1 MKLIL
6 AVLFLLC
13 AVSSFAQPEKE
24 GKSHFTNGNYAAALE
39 KFEQVLKA
47 DPNNQ
52 YVRQLAG
59 ESILQINGD
68 PSKALSYLK
77 EVVASGNYRKNALHL
92 LAEAYAQNYQFDMAI
107 DYYSHYLKTVS
118 KKLSPDV
125 RKRIIDCQTAKEL
138 VNYPID
144 AEFTHLGELVN
155 SGEPDYN
162 PYVTADESLLY
173 FSSRRST
180 GGAEKEYD
188 GFYPANIYVS
198 ELQDGA
204 YGAAKALSGNVN
216 SKYDDVLVGMMHD
229 GSELIIY
236 YDDVD
241 FYGDLFTATKSSR
254 TFSRKSEMVGI
265 NNANDME
272 TAATYSPD
280 RNTIIFASDRPGG
293 MGSIDLY
300 IKRKLPDGSWSE
312 AQNLGPEVN
321 TPMREDA
328 PNFSADGRHLY
339 FASDGHPGM
348 GELDLFFTEWNPE
361 NNIWTLPKNLGHPV
375 NTPRNDRNI
384 SFNEDGS
391 SAYVASWRPDSHGD
405 LDIYRIDFGQKR
417 RLPALVRIQTPTG
430 NPEMPFVNAQ
440 ITVTDE
446 NDELVGTYRPH
457 PTSGKYV
464 MALNPGK
471 YFLFMDA
478 DGHKPYSELM
488 VISDYYSRAD
498 QSVKVIR
505 LESVR

>member
-1 MKLIL
+1 MKLFL
-6 AVLFLLC
+6 AVLFSLC
-13 AVSSFAQPEKE
+13 AVCSFAQPEKE
-24 GKSHFTNGNYAAALE
+24 GKSHFSNGNYAAALE
-39 KFEQVLKA
+39 KFEQVLKV

-68 PSKALSYLK
+68 PTQALTYLK
-77 EVVASGNYRKNALHL
+77 EVVASGNYRKNALFL
-92 LAEAYAQNYQFDMAI
+92 LAEAYAQNYRFDEAI
-107 DYYSHYLKTVS
+107 DYYRHFLKTVS

-125 RKRIIDCQTAKEL
+125 HKRIIDCQMAKEL

-144 AEFTHLGELVN
+144 ATFTHLGELVN
-155 SGEPDYN
+155 SAEPDYN

-173 FSSRRST
+173 FSSRRPTS
-180 GGAEKEYD
+180 GAEREYD

-198 ELQDGA
+198 ELTDGA
-204 YGAAKALSGNVN
+204 FGEAKALKGNVN
-216 SKYDDVLVGMMHD
+216 SKFDDVLVGMAHD

-241 FYGDLFTATKSSR
+241 FYGDLFTAAKSGRS
-254 TFSRKSEMVGI
+254 FARKSEMTGI
-265 NNANDME
+265 NNTNDME

-293 MGSIDLY
+293 FGNTDLY
-300 IKRKLPDGSWSE
+300 IMRKLPDGSWSP

-321 TPMREDA
+321 TPLHEDA

-348 GELDLFFTEWNPE
+348 GGLDLFYTEWNTE
-361 NNIWTLPKNLGHPV
+361 NNIWTKPKNLGHPV

-391 SAYVASWRPDSHGD
+391 RAYVATWRPDSQGD

-417 RLPALVRIQTPTG
+417 KLPALVRIQTPTG
-430 NPEMPFVNAQ
+430 NPEMPFVNAE

-446 NDELVGTYRPH
+446 FDELVGRYRPH
-457 PTSGKYV
+457 PVSGKYV

-471 YFLFMDA
+471 YFLYLDA
-478 DGHKPYSELM
+478 EGHKPYSELM
-488 VISDYYSRAD
+488 MVSDYYSLSD

-505 LESVR
+505 LESIR